1 MNVRSTAPALVASLL
16 VLGACSGAAS
26 KHLQYDYGRAYS
38 ESINSQADLTRPS
51 VANLEHPLA
60 GVEAEAIRLRVKE
73 AASDEETGES
83 TLETGTQ

>member
-1 MNVRSTAPALVASLL
+1 MTVRFTVPALVASLL

-26 KHLQYDYGRAYS
+26 KHLQYDYGRSFSAA
-38 ESINSQADLTRPS
+38 INSQADLTRPS

-73 AASDEETGES
+73 AASDQETGET
-83 TLETGTQ
+83 TLESGN